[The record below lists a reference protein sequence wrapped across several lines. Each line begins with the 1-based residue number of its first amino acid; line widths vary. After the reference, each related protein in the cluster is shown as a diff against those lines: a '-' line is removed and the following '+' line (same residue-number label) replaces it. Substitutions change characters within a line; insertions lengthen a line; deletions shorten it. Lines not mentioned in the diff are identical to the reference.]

1 MSSHYH
7 WFGDRWDRFPV
18 RCSKDLEDLLQH
30 PRWSLSPV
38 GWWPS
43 ASGVRLC
50 ASLTSA
56 LKGKNRNWKPVEACG
71 NPKFK
76 AKNIEKPWFPVHVPF
91 HQSIEE
97 IWRDKLIELN
107 RQTQR
112 PLARRSPLDL
122 HRWEKQIQERPR
134 RMRRL
139 GHKKRMAYRSP
150 NITPILSTTLL
161 FSSAIFQFARSER
174 RDVESMWAIPWR
186 CGHVCIMHYCK
197 QFWFQ
202 TFACSDSFSL
212 LNSTILSAWVTLKS
226 AFCILFVAMSWFPP
240 MLSLS
245 SYSHLRYLRTV
256 SIWRPC
262 RMCAWRAPTKPCT
275 SSWGAWAWKHP
286 QAEHVVPPGDP
297 QWFHMGPWSLGM
309 FFEFGHVWTF
319 GRSRISLS
327 N

>member
-1 MSSHYH
+1 MIS
-7 WFGDRWDRFPV
+7 
-18 RCSKDLEDLLQH
+18 CTCCL
-30 PRWSLSPV
+30 
-38 GWWPS
+38 PS
-43 ASGVRLC
+43 IYWRDM
-50 ASLTSA
+50 
-56 LKGKNRNWKPVEACG
+56 
-71 NPKFK
+71 
-76 AKNIEKPWFPVHVPF
+76 
-91 HQSIEE
+91 
-97 IWRDKLIELN
+97 IWRDKLTELN

-139 GHKKRMAYRSP
+139 GHKKRRHIGLQTSP
-150 NITPILSTTLL
+150 QFSPILSTTLL
-161 FSSAIFQFARSER
+161 FSSAIFQFARSEQ

-212 LNSTILSAWVTLKS
+212 LNSSILSAWVTLKS

-286 QAEHVVPPGDP
+286 QAEHVVAARGSTMIPYGA
-297 QWFHMGPWSLGM
+297 L
-309 FFEFGHVWTF
+309 EFGDVFWVWTCVDIWQVKDF
-319 GRSRISLS
+319 IIKLDTIANICHDLS
-327 N
+327 SFYFSMRWMLEVILLRLRQHAADALMHWKGLETILQPTMV